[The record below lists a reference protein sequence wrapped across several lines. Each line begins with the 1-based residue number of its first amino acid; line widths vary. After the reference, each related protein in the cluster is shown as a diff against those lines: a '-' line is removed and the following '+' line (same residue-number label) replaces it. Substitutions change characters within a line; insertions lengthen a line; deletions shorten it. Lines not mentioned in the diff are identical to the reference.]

1 MKKELLALTLLATL
15 PQQNIFQ
22 NMTETEII
30 AHFARYDFRDELG
43 HELILCRDFLDLVS
57 MVSGRLKTQ
66 E

>member
-1 MKKELLALTLLATL
+1 MMKHDEVAQSNPLE
-15 PQQNIFQ
+15 
-22 NMTETEII
+22 NMTEKEII

-57 MVSGRLKTQ
+57 MVSDSLKTQ

>member
-1 MKKELLALTLLATL
+1 MMKHDEVARSNPLE
-15 PQQNIFQ
+15 
-22 NMTETEII
+22 NMTEKEII

-57 MVSGRLKTQ
+57 MVSGSLKTQ

>member
-1 MKKELLALTLLATL
+1 MMKHDEVAQSNPLE
-15 PQQNIFQ
+15 
-22 NMTETEII
+22 NMTEKEII

-57 MVSGRLKTQ
+57 MVSGSLKTQ

>member
-30 AHFARYDFRDELG
+30 AHFARYGFRDELG

-57 MVSGRLKTQ
+57 MVSGSLKTQ